1 MPIQPTYPGVYVEEI
16 PSGVRTIA
24 GVSTSI
30 AVFIDYFRR
39 GPMNRAVRIFSFGDF
54 EREFGGLDTLS
65 EASYAIQQFFQNGGS
80 QAYVIRVA
88 SGTPLLSNVS
98 ISNSSPAG
106 GEVLAVRAINEGV
119 WGNRIRIK
127 IDHNTNA
134 EGLFNMVVSEYDE
147 ANTAVRQETYLG
159 LSLNNISSNYVEK
172 VINDVYQ
179 GSAII
184 RVGNIDASNLPAAN
198 GTVSGEHA
206 NVSNVS
212 ISSST
217 PTLRVV
223 INGVEAPV
231 SVTLLLPE
239 LASFPGSFP
248 LRKLALVLENAICK
262 VAPANPILSKAKVS
276 VCGNRLHVLAGGNT
290 SSVILTFRNFNASD
304 HTADELLLTDDAIPN
319 VQEYVL
325 GANENGSSTI
335 NMPAWDGATSYSV
348 GDIVLESSIVY
359 RCLVAHTSTGIFADD
374 LDTGNWEAIT
384 SPLWVG
390 ATSYSVGDVVVE
402 SNIVYRCLVAHT
414 SSGVFGND
422 LTAGNWEAITMPLW
436 AGATNYSVG
445 DIRVESFVVYRCL
458 VAHTSS
464 DVFADDLAAGNWEV
478 INTWAG
484 ATNYLIG
491 NVVLESNTLYRC
503 LAAHTSS
510 GVFADDLAAGNWV
523 ANTNLPIGWNSAQI
537 SGTLGDNGVPPDAA
551 AIIGSLNNKT
561 GIYALEDVD
570 LFNIM
575 CIPRTAIV
583 DTGTNSMT
591 DTEASMVMS
600 TAIEYCRQKRA
611 FFIMD
616 TPLGVDELSE
626 ITTWMAANDTLR
638 SNNAAIY
645 YPRVLSPDPL
655 DKYRLRSFGAS
666 GTIAGIYARTDS
678 NRGVW
683 KAPAGTEANL
693 RNVTQLDDVLND
705 RENGVLNPLGINCL
719 RNLRVYGNICW
730 GGRTLAGADAN
741 ASEWKYVPVRR
752 LAYYLEESL
761 FRGLHWVVF
770 EPNDEPL
777 WAQIRLNVGAFM
789 NNLFK
794 QGAFQGTSP
803 REAYLVKC
811 DRETTTQNDIN
822 LGVVNILVGFA
833 PLKPAEFVF
842 IKIQQL
848 AGQIQS

>member
-1 MPIQPTYPGVYVEEI
+1 MPVQPTYPGVYVQEI

-54 EREFGGLDTLS
+54 EREFGGLDAQS

-88 SGTPLLSNVS
+88 SDTPGTPPVPPRAADVE
-98 ISNSSPAG
+98 IGDGAG
-106 GEVLAVRAINEGV
+106 APICTIAASQEGT
-119 WGNRIRIK
+119 WGNNVRIRV
-127 IDHNTNA
+127 DYNTPFAN
-134 EGLFNMVVSEYDE
+134 EFNLTISEYD
-147 ANTAVRQETYLG
+147 AIGQAIRQEKFLNLTMDIASPRRNFVTTVVNDPNTGSKIVRVTPQAMPPTSSAPPASNGTLSDEHPADTVTLVGTLELEMLIGVVPLAAPLALQG
-159 LSLNNISSNYVEK
+159 LSAGVTPL
-172 VINDVYQ
+172 
-179 GSAII
+179 SAI
-184 RVGNIDASNLPAAN
+184 AMS
-198 GTVSGEHA
+198 
-206 NVSNVS
+206 
-212 ISSST
+212 
-217 PTLRVV
+217 
-223 INGVEAPV
+223 
-231 SVTLLLPE
+231 
-239 LASFPGSFP
+239 
-248 LRKLALVLENAICK
+248 LENAIR
-262 VAPANPILSKAKVS
+262 AADLSNPVLTQATVRA
-276 VCGNRLHVLAGGNT
+276 VGRRLLVMAGGNNPT
-290 SSVILTFRNFNASD
+290 TVVSFENSGLNTLADNLRLTLG
-304 HTADELLLTDDAIPN
+304 TGAISN
-319 VQEYVL
+319 LREYVL
-325 GANENGSSTI
+325 GEGIIALTQQLNG
-335 NMPAWDGATSYSV
+335 AQ
-348 GDIVLESSIVY
+348 
-359 RCLVAHTSTGIFADD
+359 
-374 LDTGNWEAIT
+374 
-384 SPLWVG
+384 
-390 ATSYSVGDVVVE
+390 
-402 SNIVYRCLVAHT
+402 
-414 SSGVFGND
+414 GND
-422 LTAGNWEAITMPLW
+422 GI
-436 AGATNYSVG
+436 
-445 DIRVESFVVYRCL
+445 
-458 VAHTSS
+458 
-464 DVFADDLAAGNWEV
+464 
-478 INTWAG
+478 
-484 ATNYLIG
+484 
-491 NVVLESNTLYRC
+491 
-503 LAAHTSS
+503 
-510 GVFADDLAAGNWV
+510 
-523 ANTNLPIGWNSAQI
+523 
-537 SGTLGDNGVPPDAA
+537 PPDAT
-551 AIIGSLNNKT
+551 AIIGSLNSKT

-575 CIPRTAIV
+575 CIPRTAIT
-583 DTGTNSMT
+583 TGTNAMT
-591 DTEASMVMS
+591 ATEADTVMT

-616 TPLGVDELSE
+616 TPLGVDELPE
-626 ITTWMAANDTLR
+626 ITNWMAARDTLR
-638 SNNAAIY
+638 GDNAAIY

-655 DKYRLRSFGAS
+655 DNYRLRSFGAS
-666 GTIAGIYARTDS
+666 GTIAGLYARTDS
-678 NRGVW
+678 NRGIW

-719 RNLRVYGNICW
+719 RNLPVYGNICW

-752 LAYYLEESL
+752 LAYFLEESL

-777 WAQIRLNVGAFM
+777 WAQMRLNVGAFM